1 VKVVVDPAA
10 SSDVTLGTERWPN
23 FLLIGAAKA
32 GTTALF
38 AAITRHPAVCNL
50 GEKEPRFFSYPDT
63 TPEFAGPGSDK
74 NIKTI
79 IHKKAD
85 YLRLFSGCPADCM
98 AGEASTNYLA
108 DEIAPQSAGLLIPD
122 ARLIAILR
130 HPVERA
136 YSQFLHLRQE
146 GHEQAA
152 TFEEAWKDG
161 DRRMAENWRP
171 AFWHRHRGFY
181 AQHLNRWLE
190 HFPREQLLVLFYEDF
205 RDRPNEVLA
214 QIWHHL
220 AIEPITNP
228 VVAREN
234 VSSRQPH
241 WAWLHH
247 RMVDQDN
254 PFRRLAQRTL
264 PLWARDAVTKG
275 IGAVNLRPGPRLDPK
290 LRAQLAITYHDDLT
304 ELEALTGRDLTHWR
318 T

>member
-1 VKVVVDPAA
+1 M
-10 SSDVTLGTERWPN
+10 
-23 FLLIGAAKA
+23 
-32 GTTALF
+32 
-38 AAITRHPAVCNL
+38 
-50 GEKEPRFFSYPDT
+50 FSYPDT
-63 TPEFAGPGSDK
+63 TPAFAGPGAGQ

-79 IHKKAD
+79 IHKQED
-85 YLRLFSGCPADCM
+85 YLRLFSGCPHGCM

-108 DEIAPQSAGLLIPD
+108 DEIAPRSAGRLIPK

-146 GHEQAA
+146 GQEQAA
-152 TFEEAWKDG
+152 TFEDAWNDG

-190 HFPREQLLVLFYEDF
+190 HFPREQLLILFYEDF
-205 RDRPNEVLA
+205 RDRPKDVLN
-214 QIWHHL
+214 QVWRHL
-220 AIEPITNP
+220 AVEPMANP
-228 VVAREN
+228 LVTREN
-234 VSSRQPH
+234 ISSRQPQ

-247 RMVDQDN
+247 RMVDHGN
-254 PFRRLAQRTL
+254 PLRRLAQRTL

-275 IGAVNLRPGPRLDPK
+275 IEALNLRPGPRLDPM
-290 LRAQLAITYHDDLT
+290 LRAKLAITYHDDLT
-304 ELEALTGRDLTHWR
+304 QLEALTGRDLTHWR